1 MIFKKSAKPT
11 NTFLDY
17 GAKHSLASEY
27 PWFKNEKMYL
37 I

>member
-1 MIFKKSAKPT
+1 MIFKKSTKPT

-17 GAKHSLASEY
+17 GAQHPLASEY
-27 PWFKNEKMYL
+27 PWCESEKMRL